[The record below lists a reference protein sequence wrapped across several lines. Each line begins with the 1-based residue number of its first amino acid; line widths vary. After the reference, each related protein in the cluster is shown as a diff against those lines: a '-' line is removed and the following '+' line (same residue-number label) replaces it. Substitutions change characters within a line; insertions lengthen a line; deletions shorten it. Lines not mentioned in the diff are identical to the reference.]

1 MVENAS
7 PNINYKNYN
16 DNRINFYGF
25 INDLIKISNI
35 TKKIIQN
42 IFSYFKYHII
52 KLQNIVYNNPNNKGN
67 KKILNDNNKR
77 KEAQIKK
84 RKNNVNNR
92 NIINYLIRFIII
104 NLICIIKSNIF
115 DLFYF
120 QYSKIILKIKGTGE
134 NMLFGKRGYKYFQS
148 IDNLKSVYIN
158 GILKNEKDFKYDFS
172 QENNIVELIWDDNIV
187 NCSCMFA
194 FCSNITEI
202 DLSHFNTS
210 QVKNMDRMFDHCSS
224 LTSINLSNFNTL
236 LVNDMRTMFSFC
248 TSLTS
253 IDLSNF
259 NTSQVKCMSWMFE
272 YCTSL
277 TSIDLSN
284 FDTSHVTSMEKM
296 FSNCF
301 SLISLNLSNFDTSV
315 VQKMEN
321 MFCNCTSL
329 VSLNLSNFNTAQV
342 TNMKNM
348 FDGCI
353 VLEYIN
359 LNNFIENSSLYVTN
373 MFNNIP
379 DNTVICIN
387 ESSTLNK
394 IFPIINNPNKCYVI
408 DCEDNWKS
416 KQKKI
421 INDTNECIE
430 SCDDSPKY
438 IYEYNEKC
446 YENCSNGFL
455 DDENNNKMNK
465 CKCELENCLEC
476 PNVALNKNLCTK
488 CNINYFPKEN
498 DPLNIGEYI
507 NCYKDL
513 EGYYLDNDIYKQCY
527 YKCKI
532 CNESGNGLINNCIEC
547 KDNYEIKIIIN
558 NNYINCYENCS
569 YYHYYDYENNHHCT
583 SDSSCPNEYPFL
595 DEDTKECLE
604 NLDKIILKDLIINE
618 KSETI
623 KMPESEEIIY
633 YDNLLKIIEKG
644 FTEYYDISKLDN
656 GQDEIIKTE
665 KMTVTFTTIEN
676 QKNNI
681 NSNMTRIDL
690 GDCENLL
697 KDDYNISRN
706 ETLYMKKIDIVEEGT
721 KATKV
726 EYDVYHNL
734 FGKNLIKL
742 NLTACENSKIS
753 IYMPYIINDN
763 IDKFNSSSGY
773 YNDICYTATSEDGT
787 DITLKDR
794 QTGFVHED
802 NVICQEGCDF
812 SKYDFEAFIAKCSCD
827 VKKSSS
833 SFSDM
838 KINKAKIVLENF
850 RNIKNFANF
859 NFLVCYKKLFNKEG
873 IINNI
878 GSYILI
884 YIIIFKIITM
894 LIFFM
899 NQFSSI
905 KNKIKDIMFGINEN
919 QIISKKRKRTNK
931 QIKFRTKNSKKNKL
945 NENSDIKK
953 MITPKKNNKKVLNIR
968 NKNKKS
974 KKRNIAIIHINNNI
988 NNSNIFHNINQKF
1001 IKKAYT
1007 NNITTNL
1014 DHKRTRISSNI
1025 ISKKKKIKN
1034 IMKYIDEEINM
1045 LPYNLALNHDKRSY
1059 CNYYTSLLRTKHIL
1073 IFALFNNRDYNSSII
1088 KMDLFFIE
1096 FSISYVVNALFY
1108 NDDTMHNIYKSK
1120 GEFDLEVQIP
1130 IIIYSS
1136 LISMI
1141 LKTPLDSLA
1150 LSNDAIITF
1159 KQNKSK
1165 INLMKRAEELKNKLA
1180 VKFILYFIISFLLLD
1195 FFWYY
1200 ISMFGVIYKNTQ
1212 IHLLKDTLM
1221 SFALSL
1227 LYPFGIYLFPGIFR
1241 IPALSNRK
1249 NKRECLYNFSKIIQL
1264 L

>member
-52 KLQNIVYNNPNNKGN
+52 KLQNIDYNNSNNKGN

-158 GILKNEKDFKYDFS
+158 GILKNEKVFKYDFS

-394 IFPIINNPNKCYVI
+394 IFPIINNLNKCYVI

-476 PNVALNKNLCTK
+476 PNVA
-488 CNINYFPKEN
+488 
-498 DPLNIGEYI
+498 
-507 NCYKDL
+507 
-513 EGYYLDNDIYKQCY
+513 
-527 YKCKI
+527 
-532 CNESGNGLINNCIEC
+532 
-547 KDNYEIKIIIN
+547 
-558 NNYINCYENCS
+558 
-569 YYHYYDYENNHHCT
+569 
-583 SDSSCPNEYPFL
+583 
-595 DEDTKECLE
+595 
-604 NLDKIILKDLIINE
+604 
-618 KSETI
+618 
-623 KMPESEEIIY
+623 
-633 YDNLLKIIEKG
+633 
-644 FTEYYDISKLDN
+644 
-656 GQDEIIKTE
+656 
-665 KMTVTFTTIEN
+665 
-676 QKNNI
+676 
-681 NSNMTRIDL
+681 
-690 GDCENLL
+690 
-697 KDDYNISRN
+697 
-706 ETLYMKKIDIVEEGT
+706 
-721 KATKV
+721 
-726 EYDVYHNL
+726 
-734 FGKNLIKL
+734 
-742 NLTACENSKIS
+742 
-753 IYMPYIINDN
+753 
-763 IDKFNSSSGY
+763 
-773 YNDICYTATSEDGT
+773 
-787 DITLKDR
+787 
-794 QTGFVHED
+794 
-802 NVICQEGCDF
+802 
-812 SKYDFEAFIAKCSCD
+812 
-827 VKKSSS
+827 
-833 SFSDM
+833 
-838 KINKAKIVLENF
+838 
-850 RNIKNFANF
+850 
-859 NFLVCYKKLFNKEG
+859 
-873 IINNI
+873 
-878 GSYILI
+878 
-884 YIIIFKIITM
+884 
-894 LIFFM
+894 
-899 NQFSSI
+899 
-905 KNKIKDIMFGINEN
+905 
-919 QIISKKRKRTNK
+919 
-931 QIKFRTKNSKKNKL
+931 
-945 NENSDIKK
+945 
-953 MITPKKNNKKVLNIR
+953 
-968 NKNKKS
+968 
-974 KKRNIAIIHINNNI
+974 
-988 NNSNIFHNINQKF
+988 
-1001 IKKAYT
+1001 
-1007 NNITTNL
+1007 
-1014 DHKRTRISSNI
+1014 
-1025 ISKKKKIKN
+1025 
-1034 IMKYIDEEINM
+1034 
-1045 LPYNLALNHDKRSY
+1045 
-1059 CNYYTSLLRTKHIL
+1059 
-1073 IFALFNNRDYNSSII
+1073 
-1088 KMDLFFIE
+1088 
-1096 FSISYVVNALFY
+1096 
-1108 NDDTMHNIYKSK
+1108 
-1120 GEFDLEVQIP
+1120 
-1130 IIIYSS
+1130 
-1136 LISMI
+1136 
-1141 LKTPLDSLA
+1141 
-1150 LSNDAIITF
+1150 
-1159 KQNKSK
+1159 
-1165 INLMKRAEELKNKLA
+1165 
-1180 VKFILYFIISFLLLD
+1180 
-1195 FFWYY
+1195 
-1200 ISMFGVIYKNTQ
+1200 
-1212 IHLLKDTLM
+1212 
-1221 SFALSL
+1221 
-1227 LYPFGIYLFPGIFR
+1227 
-1241 IPALSNRK
+1241 
-1249 NKRECLYNFSKIIQL
+1249 
-1264 L
+1264 